1 MEIGATMTNSDR
13 PPGKTTVSPDVLIG
27 IAKLSALGVP
37 GVSRM
42 AAIPGGVNRLF
53 RKGANEGV
61 RIDLEEDVVFADIY
75 LVLKQDVNIREVS
88 RNVQK
93 NVTRAVQEMVGMD
106 VGQVD
111 IHIEDIDYE
120 ESIEA

>member
-1 MEIGATMTNSDR
+1 MSSSER
-13 PPGKTTVSPDVLIG
+13 PPGKTTVSPDVLIS

-42 AAIPGGVNRLF
+42 APISGGVNRLF

-61 RIDLEEDVVFADIY
+61 RIEVEEDTVFADIY
-75 LVLKQDVNIREVS
+75 LVLKQDVNIRDVS
-88 RNVQK
+88 RTVQQQ
-93 NVTRAVQEMVGMD
+93 VTRAIQEMVGMD
-106 VGQVD
+106 VGRVD
-111 IHIEDIDYE
+111 IHIENIDYE

>member
-1 MEIGATMTNSDR
+1 MSSSER
-13 PPGKTTVSPDVLIG
+13 PPGKNTVSPDVLIS

-37 GVSRM
+37 GVSHM
-42 AAIPGGVNRLF
+42 APISGGVNRLF

-61 RIDLEEDVVFADIY
+61 RIDVEEDTVFADIY

-88 RNVQK
+88 RQVQQQ
-93 NVTRAVQEMVGMD
+93 VARAIQEMVGMD
-106 VGQVD
+106 VGHID

-120 ESIEA
+120 ESTEA

>member
-1 MEIGATMTNSDR
+1 MSDTKS
-13 PPGKTTVSPDVLIG
+13 PPGKTTVSPDVLIS

-37 GVSRM
+37 GVSHM

-61 RIDLEEDVVFADIY
+61 RIEVEDDTVFADMY
-75 LVLKQDVNIREVS
+75 LVLIADVNIREVS

-93 NVTRAVQEMVGMD
+93 RVARAIQEMVGME
-106 VGQVD
+106 VGHVN

>member
-1 MEIGATMTNSDR
+1 MSSSDR
-13 PPGKTTVSPDVLIG
+13 PPGKTTVSPDVLIS

-42 AAIPGGVNRLF
+42 APISGGVNRLF

-61 RIDLEEDVVFADIY
+61 RIEVEEDIVYADIY

-88 RNVQK
+88 RNVQGQ
-93 NVTRAVQEMVGMD
+93 VTRAIQEMVGMD
-106 VGQVD
+106 IGHVD

-120 ESIEA
+120 EEAEA

>member
-1 MEIGATMTNSDR
+1 MSASER
-13 PPGKTTVSPDVLIG
+13 PPGKTTVSPDVLIS

-42 AAIPGGVNRLF
+42 APISGGVNRLF
-53 RKGANEGV
+53 RKGASEGI
-61 RIDLEEDVVFADIY
+61 RIDVEEDTVFADIY
-75 LVLKQDVNIREVS
+75 LVLKEDVNIREVS
-88 RNVQK
+88 RNVQQQ
-93 NVTRAVQEMVGMD
+93 VARAIQEMVGMD
-106 VGQVD
+106 VGHID

>member
-1 MEIGATMTNSDR
+1 MTGSDR
-13 PPGKTTVSPDVLIG
+13 PPGKTTVSPDVLIS

-42 AAIPGGVNRLF
+42 APIAGGVNRLF

-61 RIDLEEDVVFADIY
+61 RIDVEDDTVFADIY
-75 LVLKQDVNIREVS
+75 LVLKEDVNIREVS
-88 RNVQK
+88 RNVQNK
-93 NVTRAVQEMVGMD
+93 VARAIQEMVGMD
-106 VGQVD
+106 VGHVD

>member
-1 MEIGATMTNSDR
+1 MSGSEA
-13 PPGKTTVSPDVLIG
+13 PAGKTTVAPDVLIS

-42 AAIPGGVNRLF
+42 APISGGVNRLF
-53 RKGANEGV
+53 RRGAGDGV
-61 RIDLEEDVVFADIY
+61 RIEVEQDTVFADLY
-75 LVLKQDVNIREVS
+75 LVLKEDINIREVS
-88 RNVQK
+88 RNVQQQ
-93 NVTRAVQEMVGMD
+93 VARAIHEMVGME
-106 VGQVD
+106 VGHVN

>member
-1 MEIGATMTNSDR
+1 MSSSER
-13 PPGKTTVSPDVLIG
+13 PPGKTTVSPDVLIS
-27 IAKLSALGVP
+27 IARLSALGVS

-42 AAIPGGVNRLF
+42 APISGGVNRLF

-61 RIDLEEDVVFADIY
+61 RIDVEEDTVFADIY
-75 LVLKQDVNIREVS
+75 LVLKEDVNIREVS
-88 RNVQK
+88 RNVQLQ
-93 NVTRAVQEMVGMD
+93 VARAIQEMVGMD
-106 VGQVD
+106 VGHID

>member
-1 MEIGATMTNSDR
+1 MSGAER

-27 IAKLSALGVP
+27 IAKLSALSVP
-37 GVSRM
+37 GVSQM
-42 AAIPGGVNRLF
+42 APVSGGVNRLF

-61 RIDLEEDVVFADIY
+61 RINIEDNTVFADIF
-75 LVLKQDVNIREVS
+75 LILKKEVNIREVS
-88 RNVQK
+88 RNVQHQ
-93 NVTRAVQEMVGMD
+93 VARAIQEMVGMD
-106 VGQVD
+106 VGQID